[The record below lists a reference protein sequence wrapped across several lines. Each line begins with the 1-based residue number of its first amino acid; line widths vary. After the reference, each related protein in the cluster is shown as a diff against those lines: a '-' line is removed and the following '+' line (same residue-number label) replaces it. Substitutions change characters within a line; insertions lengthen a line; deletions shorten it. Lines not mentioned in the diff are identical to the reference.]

1 MVPTST
7 TARTPT
13 WWRWVGRS
21 RWPSG
26 GLRDVVGDV
35 AYNLVFHSAPYR
47 APEPYHWHV
56 HVVPKLTTVA
66 GFELGTGVLINIVN
80 PEQAAEELAVR
91 APVAQ
96 AG

>member
-1 MVPTST
+1 
-7 TARTPT
+7 
-13 WWRWVGRS
+13 GRALKIALG
-21 RWPSG
+21 R
-26 GLRDVVGDV
+26 LRNVLGDI

-80 PEQAAEELAVR
+80 PEQAAEELAVPD
-91 APVAQ
+91 AVAET
-96 AG
+96 G